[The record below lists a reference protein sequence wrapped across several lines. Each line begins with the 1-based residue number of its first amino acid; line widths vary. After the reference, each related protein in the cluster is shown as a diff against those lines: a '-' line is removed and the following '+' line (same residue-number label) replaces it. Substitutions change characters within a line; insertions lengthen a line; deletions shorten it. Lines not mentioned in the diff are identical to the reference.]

1 MHVGNNV
8 LGLRV
13 FPPTLITGIGWRSTK
28 VAGTLFPIHRATSPQ
43 RIKENHIQ
51 SKGVAPPASHYW
63 WPNTNYYYYSW
74 WSINYQKIPL
84 QSSDSY
90 GYSVL
95 NFENSPS
102 FSQGF
107 WRETHKKRLSLE
119 YYKFGFEKSIVFSD
133 GKIVRNSKS
142 QNCRCTDDSLAHTHN
157 LKKIQAGLNDDIR
170 VPRNGRFG
178 SFSMSFW
185 GSSDNL

>member
-1 MHVGNNV
+1 M
-8 LGLRV
+8 LAT
-13 FPPTLITGIGWRSTK
+13 TLWVCAISPLKTGIGWRSSK

-63 WPNTNYYYYSW
+63 WPNTKYYSW

-95 NFENSPS
+95 DLKLVFA
-102 FSQGF
+102 FLKDFGV
-107 WRETHKKRLSLE
+107 KLIKRGLK
-119 YYKFGFEKSIVFSD
+119 YHNFGFEKSIVFPK

-142 QNCRCTDDSLAHTHN
+142 QNCHCTDDSFAHTQFKED
-157 LKKIQAGLNDDIR
+157 LG
-170 VPRNGRFG
+170 
-178 SFSMSFW
+178 W
-185 GSSDNL
+185 T